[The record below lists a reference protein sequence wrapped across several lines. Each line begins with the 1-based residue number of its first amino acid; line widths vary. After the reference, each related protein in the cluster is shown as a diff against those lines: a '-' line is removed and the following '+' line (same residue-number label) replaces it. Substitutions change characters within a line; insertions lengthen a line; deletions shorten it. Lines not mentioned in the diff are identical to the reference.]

1 MKAPLFRDQRVA
13 IAVGVLLVGA
23 GYVCLYDAWEKRG
36 KDKPLF
42 ARPLL
47 PF

>member
-1 MKAPLFRDQRVA
+1 VKGPLFRDQRTA
-13 IAVGVLLVGA
+13 IVVGALLTVA

-42 ARPLL
+42 VRPVL